1 MQKFV
6 HHEGCGSDLC
16 SEDSP
21 WFLNAS
27 GLGVGRGC
35 WSMVAS
41 SASSGEAGTHWNFN
55 SEGVLGI

>member
-1 MQKFV
+1 MK
-6 HHEGCGSDLC
+6 GCGSDLC

-21 WFLNAS
+21 WFLSAS

-35 WSMVAS
+35 WSIVAS
-41 SASSGEAGTHWNFN
+41 LASSGEAGAHWNFN